1 VNGYDKKGVTMK
13 TIKNQFESKNSNQSC
28 VKLFYAFTLV
38 ELLVVIA
45 IIGVLIALL
54 LPAVQAARAAA
65 RRMQCSSN
73 IRQLGIAMHNHHDA
87 KSHFPPGVLL
97 QVKNEP
103 VTNLSWAGSGA
114 DRGSL
119 SFAVFLLPF
128 IEQTP
133 LYTSLENVL
142 RQYDASAGANL
153 RIQVFCNGRLEWN
166 QRTGTIIEP
175 RPAYAVIPTFICPSC
190 PLGRTNKF
198 FSVNGESK
206 LGKLNYVA
214 IIGKFDVS
222 QDAWNSQ
229 NNDAKGKWEDWDNLS
244 TGAFM
249 YPNSKTNFG
258 TISDGTSN
266 TFMFGEVHGRS
277 STPSD
282 TRATIWIGGGNNVD
296 RYRTAS
302 LTGDGKIGTNNVNHF
317 LKSTRNKSGEYKLNR
332 PPSAGINT
340 ESQMSSL
347 HVNGANFAKADDS
360 VSFIAETIDPVVYE
374 AAGTACGKESVTLP

>member
-1 VNGYDKKGVTMK
+1 MK
-13 TIKNQFESKNSNQSC
+13 TIKSQFESENSNQSC

-87 KSHFPPGVLL
+87 KNIFPPGILL
-97 QVKNEP
+97 QGPSNAWSGDG
-103 VTNLSWAGSGA
+103 TN
-114 DRGSL
+114 RGSL

-142 RQYDASAGANL
+142 REYDASAGANL

-166 QRTGTIIEP
+166 QQTGTIIEP

-214 IIGKFDVS
+214 IIGKFDNAPS
-222 QDAWNSQ
+222 AWNT
-229 NNDAKGKWEDWDNLS
+229 WENWDNLS
-244 TGAFM
+244 HGAFM

-277 STPSD
+277 STVND

-302 LTGDGKIGTNNVNHF
+302 LAGNGKMSTAYANHF

-332 PPSAGINT
+332 PPSVGGNT

-360 VSFIAETIDPVVYE
+360 VSFISETIDPVVYE